1 MKKCGITGH
10 TGLVGKNLI
19 KSKKFKFIKF
29 KGDIRNKK
37 DIRKWLSNK
46 NLDAII
52 HLAAVVPIVEV
63 NKDYEK
69 AKKINYFGTKNLI
82 DVIIEEKKSINW
94 FFFASSSHVYNFKNK
109 KILLKESSITNPFS
123 KYGYTKL
130 LAERY
135 IKSKLGK
142 LNIPYCI
149 GRIFSIIDPQQSKS
163 FFFPSVL
170 NRVKS
175 AKGKIYFKNLGHIRD
190 FLTLYDITEAI
201 FHLYKKKCK
210 GIFNIASGKELS
222 LISIVNQLCK
232 IYKKQ
237 ADIKLESKMTY
248 AIADIK
254 KIKKTGWKPKRKVN
268 IRKIILKKNA

>member
-10 TGLVGKNLI
+10 TGLVGKSLI

-29 KGDIRNKK
+29 NGDIRNKK
-37 DIRKWLSNK
+37 DIKKWIDNK

-52 HLAAVVPIVEV
+52 HLAAVVPIIEV
-63 NKDYEK
+63 NKNYDK
-69 AKKINYFGTKNLI
+69 AKKINYLGTKNLI
-82 DVIIEEKKSINW
+82 DVIVKEKKLINW
-94 FFFASSSHVYNFKNK
+94 FFFASSSHVYNFRK
-109 KILLKESSITNPFS
+109 KKFLLKESSVTKPFS

-130 LAERY
+130 LAEKY
-135 IKSKLGK
+135 IKKKLAK
-142 LNIPYCI
+142 YNIPYCI
-149 GRIFSIIDPQQSKS
+149 GRIFSIIDPKQSKS

-170 NRVKS
+170 NRIRN
-175 AKGKIYFKNLGHIRD
+175 AKGKIFFENLGHIRD
-190 FLTLYDITEAI
+190 FLTMQDITDAI

-210 GIFNIASGKELS
+210 GTFNIASGKELS

-268 IRKIILKKNA
+268 IYKIISKKNG